1 MTFTA
6 YQLNLITQ
14 AEALGYGYS
23 IFAGNVRKQGFCSPK
38 QEEALA
44 RMTAAGEF
52 RKNNWTGKK
61 YGNFS
66 RRRRSPEHDISDNE
80 AARSGDYF

>member
-1 MTFTA
+1 MPFTD
-6 YQLNLITQ
+6 YQRSLLAH

-23 IFAGNVRKQGFCSPK
+23 IFAGNVKKQGFCSPK

-52 RKNNWTGKK
+52 RKNNWGGKK

>member
-1 MTFTA
+1 MLTGGNFTP
-6 YQLNLITQ
+6 YQQSLLAH

-52 RKNNWTGKK
+52 RKNNWTGKR
-61 YGNFS
+61 YGS
-66 RRRRSPEHDISDNE
+66 RRSPEQDISDNE
-80 AARSGDYF
+80 AARSGDHF

>member
-1 MTFTA
+1 MSFTA
-6 YQLNLITQ
+6 YQLSLLTH